1 MDPRPHT
8 LGTGIELTKP
18 LGTIRG
24 WGNPKIS
31 GIFLDFILSP
41 KISFVVNL
49 KSEKQTMGLEFVS
62 LDTNANF
69 GSRFCFIA

>member
-8 LGTGIELTKP
+8 LGTRIELKKP

-24 WGNPKIS
+24 WGNPQFRGFS
-31 GIFLDFILSP
+31 GILSQ

-69 GSRFCFIA
+69 GSRFCFFA